1 MAKTA
6 KAKQNDT
13 MSKAVELTQ
22 SGAKLA
28 LDGAVQTVEL
38 TEGYVQGLY
47 KLGYDTNVE
56 GLKIAKNY
64 WDTASKIR
72 QDWIKLFAATGE
84 HLIDRAS
91 EVEFPYQDQ
100 IAEFGKGIADSVEKT
115 VSGFVPK
122 TKTASK

>member
-1 MAKTA
+1 MAKAA
-6 KAKQNDT
+6 KAKTNETID
-13 MSKAVELTQ
+13 KAVELTQ

-28 LDGAVQTVEL
+28 LNGAVQTVEL

-72 QDWIKLFAATGE
+72 QDWVKLFAATGE
-84 HLIDRAS
+84 HLIESAS
-91 EVEFPYQDQ
+91 DLELPYQDR
-100 IAEFGKGIADSVEKT
+100 ITDFGKDMVENVEKT
-115 VSGFVPK
+115 FSNMMPK
-122 TKTASK
+122 AKAAK

>member
-1 MAKTA
+1 MAKAA
-6 KAKQNDT
+6 KAKTNETID
-13 MSKAVELTQ
+13 KAVELTQ

-28 LDGAVQTVEL
+28 LNGAVQTVEL

-72 QDWIKLFAATGE
+72 QDWVKLFAATGE
-84 HLIDRAS
+84 HLIESAS
-91 EVEFPYQDQ
+91 DLELPYQDR
-100 IAEFGKGIADSVEKT
+100 ITDLGKDMVENVEKT
-115 VSGFVPK
+115 FSNIMPK
-122 TKTASK
+122 TKAAK